1 MQTMGR
7 MPAANHLTH
16 YPSWPRPVRN
26 TVQDL
31 VALEEIELYANVIIA
46 AGETQEPLT
55 KAAIDA
61 VLGLVQTAG

>member
-7 MPAANHLTH
+7 VPAANHLSQ

-46 AGETQEPLT
+46 ARETQEPLT
-55 KAAIDA
+55 KAAID
-61 VLGLVQTAG
+61 VILGLGQTAG

>member
-7 MPAANHLTH
+7 VPAADHLSQ

-46 AGETQEPLT
+46 ARETQEPLT
-55 KAAIDA
+55 KAAID
-61 VLGLVQTAG
+61 VILGLGQTAG

>member
-7 MPAANHLTH
+7 IPAANHLSQ

-46 AGETQEPLT
+46 AREAQEPLT
-55 KAAIDA
+55 KAALDVI
-61 VLGLVQTAG
+61 LGVGQNAG